1 MTIGVCDVNPDETQ
15 RTVYFLRSQI
25 KNNIIDNEN
34 VRFVSYNLDSVML
47 DIDYQK
53 FDCDI
58 FIYNRAS
65 VSKWQEWCEPG
76 KEDQCRS
83 SILQDSFLCKQ
94 NP

>member
-58 FIYNRAS
+58 FITELLYPN
-65 VSKWQEWCEPG
+65 G
-76 KEDQCRS
+76 KKDQCRS
-83 SILQDSFLCKQ
+83 PILQDSFLCKQ

>member
-58 FIYNRAS
+58 FITELLYPN
-65 VSKWQEWCEPG
+65 G
-76 KEDQCRS
+76 KNGVNLAKRINAVAPSCK
-83 SILQDSFLCKQ
+83 ILLCKQ